1 MIKAIKCKETQ
12 KIYEMGMSRKL
23 PKEIQQQ
30 AYRKLLMLGNAV
42 SIDDLRLPPSNHL
55 EKLSG
60 NLAGLYSIRINL
72 QWRLVFQWEEN
83 QSFEVQIVDYH

>member
-42 SIDDLRLPPSNHL
+42 SIDDLRLPPANHL
-55 EKLSG
+55 EKSSG
-60 NLAGLYSIRINL
+60 SREGQYSIRSNDP
-72 QWRLVFQWEEN
+72 WRVCFVRRDN
-83 QSFEVQIVDYH
+83 DTYEVAIVDYH